1 MRTSNMDKS
10 VYTESPRKMMRKC
23 GTGWVYCDG
32 MCKFCGI
39 VKNSTY
45 TSNKTNFSATR
56 SYTTTSISM
65 NSFKIVTKQE
75 G

>member
-1 MRTSNMDKS
+1 MCTSNMDKS

-56 SYTTTSISM
+56 SLYNNVNLNEFVQ
-65 NSFKIVTKQE
+65 NSH
-75 G
+75 